1 MERMKELLGGFD
13 DNVFDEWVGAKWT
26 LDNVLHSDFL
36 L

>member
-26 LDNVLHSDFL
+26 NYDG
-36 L
+36 